1 VPNPFNP
8 FETHMFLLKP
18 DVKTCLWAGAL
29 LLSACAAPQ
38 RPGPEVNAFGV
49 HVAVEHSGTAITLE
63 RGQVLVVRLAAS
75 VNQNREWS
83 LVDFVP
89 GVLSVPAAP
98 VFERDPLAANS
109 GDASGAAVWRFLPA
123 VAGTVMLKFDYRH
136 PRTLAPASLTV
147 NYTVT
152 VR

>member
-1 VPNPFNP
+1 
-8 FETHMFLLKP
+8 MLLLKP
-18 DVKTCLWAGAL
+18 GVKTCLWAGAL

-38 RPGPEVNAFGV
+38 RPQPEVNAFGV
-49 HVAVEHSGTAITLE
+49 QVAAEHSGTAIKLE
-63 RGQVLVVRLAAS
+63 RGQVLVVRLAA
-75 VNQNREWS
+75 
-83 LVDFVP
+83 
-89 GVLSVPAAP
+89 PA
-98 VFERDPLAANS
+98 FERDPQAANS

-123 VAGTVMLKFDYRH
+123 AAGTVMLKFDYRH